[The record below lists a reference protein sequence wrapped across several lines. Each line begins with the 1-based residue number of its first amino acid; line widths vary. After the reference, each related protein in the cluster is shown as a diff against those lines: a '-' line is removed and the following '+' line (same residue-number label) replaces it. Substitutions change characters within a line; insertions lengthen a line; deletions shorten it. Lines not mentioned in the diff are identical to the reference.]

1 MKQFTLSSILLFLLI
16 SGCKESVPSGPNP
29 DDFDRNAVLENWAD
43 NIIIPSLEN
52 FAGFT
57 EVLKTTGNNF
67 TENPNSSNLESLRTA
82 WKDSYLAWQHVSM
95 FETPKTMEV
104 QYRNNINTYPA
115 DTSGITQNINQV
127 DYNLKLP
134 SEIDQQG
141 FPALDYMLYGL
152 GETDSGILSYYTSNQ
167 NADAYKKYLSD
178 LVTRIDTLTD
188 EVLEHWTSGYRN
200 EFVNNSGNGANSSI
214 DMMVNDYIFYYEKN
228 LRAGKIGIP
237 AGVFSGTPLPQNVEG
252 FYSKEFSKE
261 LFLESLTA
269 TQNFFNG
276 KYFDSETTG
285 ISLSDYLNF
294 LNTIKSGTDLTQL
307 INQQFE
313 ASHSRAQNLSSSL
326 FEQIETDN
334 SIMLK
339 TYDELQ
345 KNVILLKV
353 DMLQALN
360 INVDFVD
367 ADGD

>member
-1 MKQFTLSSILLFLLI
+1 MKRYLLLFLSVSFII
-16 SGCKESVPSGPNP
+16 SSCTETNLSGPDP
-29 DDFDRNAVLENWAD
+29 DDFDRKAVLENWAD
-43 NIIIPSLEN
+43 NIIIPALTKFSSN
-52 FAGFT
+52 T
-57 EVLKTTGNNF
+57 ESLKTAGNQF
-67 TENPNSSNLESLRTA
+67 AETPTQQTLESLRDE
-82 WKDSYLAWQHVSM
+82 WKAGYLAFQHVSM
-95 FETPKTMEV
+95 FETPKTMEIR
-104 QYRNNINTYPA
+104 YRNNLNIYPA
-115 DTSGITQNINQV
+115 DTAEVTENINQGN
-127 DYNLKLP
+127 YNLNLP

-141 FPALDYMLYGL
+141 FPTLDYLLYGL
-152 GETDSGILSYYTSNQ
+152 ADSDTGILSFYNSGD
-167 NADAYKKYLSD
+167 NASAYRDYVVD
-178 LVTRIDTLTD
+178 LVTRIDSLTD
-188 EVLEHWTSGYRN
+188 LVLGDWNSGYRN